1 MSPVCKA
8 IDILIVDGQRIFRE
22 GLHSLLQSLTMAGN
36 IVQAG
41 NAAEAL
47 QDLQSNDCDLVM
59 MGSLLPAPNSLAC
72 TREIKRLH
80 PAVKVISL
88 GTFDD
93 DEHVGGMFDN
103 GADGY
108 LLTDID
114 RVEIELAINSVL
126 GGKHYFSRDLPSG
139 VVDRTLRRIEETRAT
154 KQSPLNPRELEVLHL
169 LFDEL
174 SSKEIAGRLFI
185 SERTVEFYRQ
195 CLIRKTGAKNIV
207 GLIKYAISTGLVKG
221 WMQAAWQPTAA
232 Q

>member
-1 MSPVCKA
+1 MSSGCKA

-22 GLHSLLQSLTMAGN
+22 GLHTLLQSLAIARS

-47 QDLQSNDCDLVM
+47 QDLQETGCDLVM
-59 MGSLLPAPNSLAC
+59 VGCLAPAPTSMAC
-72 TREIKRLH
+72 TREIKRLY
-80 PAVKVISL
+80 PRIKVIGL

-93 DEHVGGMFDN
+93 DEHVGAMFDN

-108 LLTDID
+108 LLTDTD

-126 GGKHYFSRDLPSG
+126 GGRHYFSQDIASA
-139 VVDRTLRRIEETRAT
+139 VVDKTLQRIDLAR
-154 KQSPLNPRELEVLHL
+154 KDNQPLNGREIEILHL

-174 SSKEIAGRLFI
+174 SSKEIACRLFI

-195 CLIRKTGAKNIV
+195 SLIRKTGAKNIV
-207 GLIKYAISTGLVKG
+207 GLIKYAISNRLVKG
-221 WMQAAWQPTAA
+221 WN
-232 Q
+232 